1 MLTNQTSFTYLII
14 FDWLIKMA
22 KYANYETMMSFT
34 YCSLKD
40 AVAKKACLIV
50 RCKIAEKLCNE
61 V

>member
-1 MLTNQTSFTYLII
+1 MLTNQR
-14 FDWLIKMA
+14 
-22 KYANYETMMSFT
+22 SFT

-50 RCKIAEKLCNE
+50 SFNQKKGLKIAEKLCNE